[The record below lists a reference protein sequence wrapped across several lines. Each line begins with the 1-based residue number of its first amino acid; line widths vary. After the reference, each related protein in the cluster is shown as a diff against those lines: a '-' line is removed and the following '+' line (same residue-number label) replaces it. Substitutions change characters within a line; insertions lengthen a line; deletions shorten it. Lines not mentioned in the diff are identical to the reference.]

1 MINPIDPRIAVSVSD
16 LMLTRHGLGTLTL
29 PPSNRIASRLAGGHL
44 SGFRGR
50 GLDFEE
56 FRQYQPG
63 DDVRNMDWLVTMK
76 TDQPHI
82 RVFQE
87 EKDRSVL
94 FCIDQRRPMFFSTL
108 QTMKSVVA
116 AHVLAAC
123 SWQVLRQGDRVGA
136 LIFGDNSSTWFPP
149 KRAQGQLL
157 NIFRALEQR
166 GIHLSTMT
174 RNREPDEPN
183 HKINCALYRMS
194 LQKPKGALIVLISDF
209 SDFDSQSIK
218 RVTQLKRH
226 NDLMCIAVQDP
237 MEQSL
242 LVDEMLCFS
251 DGEYQV
257 ALDSGFAA
265 KIAAYNSHWQ
275 QHQGE
280 VKARL
285 QSMGIPYVELDTSG
299 DHLSRLKEQLYGGH
313 NVQK

>member
-1 MINPIDPRIAVSVSD
+1 MTNPIDPRIAVSVSD
-16 LMLTRHGLGTLTL
+16 LMSTKRRLGSLTL
-29 PPSNRIASRLAGGHL
+29 PPSNHIASRLAGGRL

-82 RVFQE
+82 RLFQE

-94 FCIDQRRPMFFSTL
+94 FCIDQSRHMFFSTMD
-108 QTMKSVVA
+108 TMKSVVA

-123 SWQVLRQGDRVGA
+123 SWQVLGQGDRVGA
-136 LIFGDNSSTWFPP
+136 LVFSDNSTTWLPP
-149 KRAQGQLL
+149 KRTQGQLL
-157 NIFRALEQR
+157 NVFRTLEAQSLSLAKMAGTRKMASYSHHLNHALR
-166 GIHLSTMT
+166 
-174 RNREPDEPN
+174 
-183 HKINCALYRMS
+183 RMS
-194 LQKPKGALIVLISDF
+194 LQQPKGALIVLISDF
-209 SDFDSQSIK
+209 YKFDSQSIR
-218 RVTQLKRH
+218 RVAQLKRH

-242 LVDEMLCFS
+242 LVDETLCFS

-257 ALDSGFAA
+257 AVDSGLAA
-265 KIAAYNSHWQ
+265 KIANYNSHWQ
-275 QHQGE
+275 KHRGE

-299 DHLSRLKEQLYGGH
+299 DHLPQLKEQLHGGH
-313 NVQK
+313 YVKK